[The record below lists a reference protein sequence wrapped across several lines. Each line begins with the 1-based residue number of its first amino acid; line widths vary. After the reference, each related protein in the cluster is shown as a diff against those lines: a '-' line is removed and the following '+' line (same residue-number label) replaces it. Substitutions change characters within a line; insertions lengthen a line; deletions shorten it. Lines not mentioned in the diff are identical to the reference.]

1 MKKAVIVLGFSLAY
15 GILFS
20 LGSSCMLNLLGI
32 GMALSLDGGILNQY
46 PRFIPFCMLVGI
58 LTLAA
63 IVILFIYQFY
73 AAEKLGFTKRMWY
86 VQFLS
91 AVVTAIP
98 MIELW
103 ERLFV
108 FLRATF

>member
-46 PRFIPFCMLVGI
+46 PRFIPFCMLVCL

-91 AVVTAIP
+91 AVVIAIP
-98 MIELW
+98 MMELW